1 MKKSNVV
8 KTLISIIVIGCGIGY
23 FMYQAMQ
30 SSWSYYYSVD
40 DFTVKS
46 DAVKSHSLRIAG
58 MVKQGSVNRN
68 LEKMDLTFTLTGS
81 KNEIPVSYKGSVPDN
96 FTEDGEV
103 VVEGF
108 LDTSGLFQANMLLTR
123 CESKY
128 KAKLKVN

>member
-1 MKKSNVV
+1 MKRSNVV

-40 DFTVKS
+40 DFTANS
-46 DAVKSHSLRIAG
+46 NAVQNHSFRIAG

-96 FTEDGEV
+96 FT
-103 VVEGF
+103 
-108 LDTSGLFQANMLLTR
+108 
-123 CESKY
+123 
-128 KAKLKVN
+128 